1 MPSKSKKQQRFM
13 GMVHACKKNDYKD
26 CASKEVE
33 DTARGMKAKDAK
45 EFASTKHKGL
55 PEKKKETSE
64 MKINTNKLLR
74 LVKEVFDDYHDF
86 EPAYDV
92 MQGEK
97 PIPPE
102 ELHGALSAAIWDLYK
117 YANGVRPRFLDFDKM
132 SVQDLEGMHDRL
144 TKELEEKAEEDEGWM
159 KDAEDERRDQTQSDA
174 DAENARLDATAAEEE
189 EMKTP
194 EAGEE
199 FPKRTG
205 MRRRM
210 NESATR
216 RDTANKLYNLLI
228 MEQEYGIIT
237 PQELTELR
245 DAINKVLG
253 VSVGNML

>member
-1 MPSKSKKQQRFM
+1 MPSSSKSQQRFM
-13 GMVHACKKNDYKD
+13 GMVHACKKSDYKD
-26 CASKEVE
+26 CASEEVE
-33 DTARGMKAKDAK
+33 DTARGIKAKDAK

-64 MKINTNKLLR
+64 MKINTNKLLL

-92 MQGEK
+92 MQGER
-97 PIPPE
+97 PIPSE
-102 ELHGALSAAIWDLYK
+102 ELHGALSEAIWDLYK
-117 YANGVRPRFLDFDKM
+117 YVHGIRPRFLDFSKM
-132 SVQDLEGMHDRL
+132 SVQELEGMHDRL
-144 TKELEEKAEEDEGWM
+144 TKALEEQDEEDEGWM
-159 KDAEDERRDQTQSDA
+159 KDTEDERRDQTQADL
-174 DAENARLDATAAEEE
+174 DAENARLDATAAEE

>member
-1 MPSKSKKQQRFM
+1 M
-13 GMVHACKKNDYKD
+13 GMVHACKKSDYKD
-26 CASKEVE
+26 CASEEVE
-33 DTARGMKAKDAK
+33 DTARGIKAKDAK

-64 MKINTNKLLR
+64 MKINTNKLLL

-92 MQGEK
+92 MQGER
-97 PIPPE
+97 PIPSE
-102 ELHGALSAAIWDLYK
+102 ELHGALSEAIWDLYK
-117 YANGVRPRFLDFDKM
+117 YVHGIRPRFLDFSKM
-132 SVQDLEGMHDRL
+132 SVQELEGMHDRL
-144 TKELEEKAEEDEGWM
+144 TKALEEQDEEDEGWM
-159 KDAEDERRDQTQSDA
+159 KDTEDERRDQTQADL
-174 DAENARLDATAAEEE
+174 DAENARLDATAAEE

>member
-1 MPSKSKKQQRFM
+1 M
-13 GMVHACKKNDYKD
+13 GMVHACKKSDYKD
-26 CASKEVE
+26 CASEEVE
-33 DTARGMKAKDAK
+33 DTARGIKAKDAK

-64 MKINTNKLLR
+64 MKINTNKLLL

-92 MQGEK
+92 MQGER
-97 PIPPE
+97 PIPSE
-102 ELHGALSAAIWDLYK
+102 ELHGALSEAIWDLYK
-117 YANGVRPRFLDFDKM
+117 YVHGIRPRFLDFSKM
-132 SVQDLEGMHDRL
+132 SVQELEGMHDRL
-144 TKELEEKAEEDEGWM
+144 TKALEEQDEEDEGWM
-159 KDAEDERRDQTQSDA
+159 KDTEEERRDQTQADL
-174 DAENARLDATAAEEE
+174 DAENARLDASAAEE

-245 DAINKVLG
+245 DAINKVLC